1 MAQPYPHSNDHPA
14 LRQDEARARN
24 ARIGAAARRHRFGDD
39 ARVPFVCECD
49 DRHCDALIR
58 LTLREYEVARSS
70 ADYLVAPG
78 HQVGQASI
86 VRAKDDCWLYAG
98 ERG

>member
-1 MAQPYPHSNDHPA
+1 MARPHPGSNGYPA
-14 LRQDEARARN
+14 LRHDEARARN
-24 ARIGAAARRHRFGDD
+24 ARIGDAARRHHFGDD
-39 ARVPFVCECD
+39 AHVPFICECD

-58 LTLREYEVARSS
+58 LTLPEYDVARST

-78 HQVGQASI
+78 HQVERAYI

-98 ERG
+98 EHG